1 MNLIVPSIILTIITI
16 GILVFSM
23 RNKKNSLTTLLLC
36 IVGMALL
43 LLGIYLKD
51 ASMWSTFCIAFFV
64 LGVVFF
70 AIAITLVFRKK
81 S

>member
-1 MNLIVPSIILTIITI
+1 MNLILPSIILTIITI
-16 GILVFSM
+16 GILVFSI

-36 IVGMALL
+36 IVGMVLL

-64 LGVVFF
+64 FGIAFFVV
-70 AIAITLVFRKK
+70 AIAMVFRKK
-81 S
+81 A